1 MMEMLL
7 KVSAK
12 GQITLP
18 TKLRKEMGL
27 KPGDS
32 VFITQRDDEFVLTPI
47 TVTLFDLIGSIP
59 VDGPQDFEKIREETK
74 KYVAEKVME
83 SLQAQND

>member
-1 MMEMLL
+1 MLL

-18 TKLRKEMGL
+18 KKLRKQMGIQ
-27 KPGDS
+27 PGDS
-32 VFITQRDDEFVLTPI
+32 VFITQRNDEFVLTPI

-59 VDGPQDFEKIREETK
+59 VDGPQDFQKIREETK
-74 KYVAEKVME
+74 KYVAEKVMA
-83 SLQAQND
+83 SLQDQND